1 MTVGNWQERPTSL
14 PGLPLPSVGFAAGFH
29 FVLPQLSQRKIQMRK
44 KRAFSLIELLIMV
57 AIILTIAA
65 ISIPNLLRALNTAQI
80 SYNFYLTMGFATTL
94 SALGR
99 TGCAR
104 QVRVGLHD

>member
-1 MTVGNWQERPTSL
+1 MTVGNWQKTPTSL
-14 PGLPLPSVGFAAGFH
+14 PGLPVPCVGLAGGIH
-29 FVLPQLSQRKIQMRK
+29 VLPQLSQRKIQMRE
-44 KRAFSLIELLIMV
+44 KRGFSLIELLIVV

-65 ISIPNLLRALNTAQI
+65 VSIPNLFRALNTAQI
-80 SYNFYLTMGFATTL
+80 SYNFCLTMGFATTL

-104 QVRVGLHD
+104 PVRVGLA

>member
-1 MTVGNWQERPTSL
+1 MTVGNWQETSTPL
-14 PGLPLPSVGFAAGFH
+14 PGLPLPSVGLAGGIH

-44 KRAFSLIELLIMV
+44 KRGFSLIELLIVV

-65 ISIPNLLRALNTAQI
+65 ISIPNLFRALNTAQI
-80 SYNFYLTMGFATTL
+80 SYNFCLTMGFATTL

-104 QVRVGLHD
+104 PVRVALA